1 MSSNIEAT
9 YSVVYQQVLNSRGTI
24 VLTLSKMADVA
35 CARLAFRAL
44 IFTKKSFVHL
54 ATFSTALVVYVPMR
68 ISYMYILHCAR
79 CCLAAS
85 NENVWISLKISLKFV
100 SKVRIDN
107 IPSLVQIMAWR
118 QPGDKP
124 SSESRMI
131 CLLTHI
137 CVTRPHWVDMSR
149 NHNELRWKDS
159 KIT

>member
-9 YSVVYQQVLNSRGTI
+9 YSVVYQQVLNSRG
-24 VLTLSKMADVA
+24 DN
-35 CARLAFRAL
+35 CPY
-44 IFTKKSFVHL
+44 IFKNGWCCLCTFGFPCVNIYKKSFVHI

-68 ISYMYILHCAR
+68 ISYKYILHCAM

-100 SKVRIDN
+100 SWVRIDN

-131 CLLTHI
+131 SLLTHI
-137 CVTRPHWVDMSR
+137 CVTRPHWVNMSR
-149 NHNELRWKDS
+149 NHNELRWKNS